1 MNSRN
6 FLKILFVF
14 SLICLV
20 LLAAA
25 QEIPAPQNPPRL
37 VNDFSGTL
45 SPGQIN
51 SLERKLVLFDDSSST
66 QIVVVLVKSLG
77 DLTKEEFA
85 DQLGEKWGVGRKGKE
100 NGIVVLVKPKYG
112 NERGE
117 ARISI
122 GYGLEGVIPDAIGKR
137 IIDNEMIPYFK
148 LGDYYTGIDKATNTL
163 ISLAKGEFTADA
175 YKKQARGGGYG
186 LILIIIGIIIFLRIM
201 GGRNRKYYHSGS
213 TGMSPWAALWMGSM
227 LGGRGGGGSWGDFQ
241 GGSGSF
247 GGGGGFGG
255 FGGGSFGGGGA
266 GGSW

>member
-1 MNSRN
+1 MKSPN
-6 FLKILFVF
+6 FLKIPFVI
-14 SLICLV
+14 SLLCLAV
-20 LLAAA
+20 FAAA
-25 QEIPAPQNPPRL
+25 QEIPAPPNPPRL
-37 VNDFSGTL
+37 VNDYTGTL
-45 SPGQIN
+45 TPAQIG

-66 QIVVVLVKSLG
+66 QIVVVLVKSFG

-85 DQLGEKWGVGRKGKE
+85 DQLGDKWGVGRKGKD

-112 NERGE
+112 NVRGD

-122 GYGLEGVIPDAIGKR
+122 GYGLEGVIPDAISIK
-137 IIDNEMIPYFK
+137 IVNNEMIPNFK
-148 LGDYYTGIDKATNTL
+148 AGDYYTGLDKATNTL

-175 YKKQARGGGYG
+175 YKKQTKGSGYG
-186 LILIIIGIIIFLRIM
+186 IILIIIGIIIFLRIM